1 MERIGHN
8 LRHIK
13 VAIKKKKKVLVLKT
27 DSGIYFN
34 MFPYNKNISS

>member
-13 VAIKKKKKVLVLKT
+13 VAIKKKKVLVLKT